1 MQIPKYYQVKK
12 GQTIERIAE
21 RFSLP
26 PTLIVK
32 ENGLKQ
38 QVYAGQI
45 LRIPIVRGHLYAV
58 KLGDDKTLVCGNEE
72 NYRKKN
78 GTELLYPYQ
87 KIFL

>member
-26 PTLIVK
+26 PSLLVK

-45 LRIPIVRGHLYAV
+45 LRIPIVSGNLYTV